1 MKKNLLKN
9 STVQTLVASLLCIVL
24 GLFLGY
30 LVLLLINPDGAGDAI
45 LTVIK
50 NFWTYNRKA
59 SQIKYLGNTLVKTA
73 PLLMCALSILFSY
86 KVGLFNIGAAGQ
98 YVAGACACLYAAL
111 YLHWHWL
118 PCSWYG
124 ACWVAAAAAA
134 ARPPW
139 FTPRRCSILKTCRS
153 PSSRWT

>member
-98 YVAGACACLYAAL
+98 YCVGAYVEQAYFI
-111 YLHWHWL
+111 
-118 PCSWYG
+118 G
-124 ACWVAAAAAA
+124 
-134 ARPPW
+134 
-139 FTPRRCSILKTCRS
+139 K
-153 PSSRWT
+153 